1 MKNIIAALT
10 VLLTVTS
17 ASAFF
22 NGNNSW
28 DKPWGNSNQYQ
39 NNDNGFFA
47 YNGFSFFDPRWYST
61 EFTNMVNEFDAPDAY
76 SKGYKEDN
84 GIFAYNGNDFWDP
97 RWYSQ
102 EFTNMVNEIDDER
115 NTPAYQNRTTVKD
128 FPINDLLTINK

>member
-10 VLLTVTS
+10 VLLTVGS
-17 ASAFF
+17 ANAFGGF
-22 NGNNSW
+22 NNNSW
-28 DKPWGNSNQYQ
+28 DTPWGNSNQYQ
-39 NNDNGFFA
+39 NDNGFFA
-47 YNGFSFFDPRWYST
+47 FNGFSFFDPRWYST
-61 EFTNMVNEFDAPDAY
+61 EFTNMVNEFDAPEVH

-102 EFTNMVNEIDDER
+102 EFTNMVNEIDDDK
-115 NTPAYQNRTTVKD
+115 PQAYKVKNVKG

>member
-39 NNDNGFFA
+39 NDNGFFA
-47 YNGFSFFDPRWYST
+47 YNSFSFFDPRWYST